1 MSRAVLFNLIFVVFL
16 NAKILIRK
24 PFYGDPPIDKL
35 TLSVARE
42 YLNCDLFFTPIS
54 VALGV
59 NPGEGDDT
67 TMVFYVTDAD
77 WNRIVY
83 MRIGDRNIYAL
94 GTRGSGVNQFHFP
107 LGICADAY
115 NNVYVADY
123 MNGRYV
129 KLHYDLSSSHLV
141 WDTAVTY
148 CLDAP
153 LDVDVDYRST
163 DTPKDDYIWVLDF
176 QSKLLMFDR
185 NGILRRLLCLE
196 GVSIDLTSLSVF
208 SLSPDRTEILLTD
221 DEHKRLLWYSYSAE
235 DGFQLQG
242 AYSCF
247 PSDANLTSVATGG
260 IWPYL
265 TAWVTDAANHK
276 IYKFSINVTEDPLRP
291 PIEFLDEFGEYGFG
305 EDQFNHPKDIH
316 QAKGVRGHYRDIFVR
331 EWWTENSGFQ
341 YFVAGTGLRELRV
354 RPLMSDNLICS
365 YRLLAVSE
373 VTGEVLDMAGRPVRT
388 LLDGVMQGA
397 GTNVC
402 YWDYR
407 DNNGDRVEEGLYGL
421 RVKAVSVY
429 GTDSVTL
436 DTLIYYLPAPSDL
449 RAEVYTED
457 SIEVTWRDNSGSES
471 WFEVLCVYSDGGADT
486 LILPEN
492 ATRVRIPVRFMEYAD
507 FMVRARAD
515 YHFGPH
521 LYRFFSGWTPTVSCT
536 LSMLTAPGD
545 VRAQVSPSLT
555 TVRLTWRDRSNLEDG
570 YIIERKRRDGSWELI
585 HSTGPDDTVFFDN
598 VLPFDDY
605 RYRIWAFRGGGFTS
619 DTVSLFVNTYPSF
632 DASDTGA
639 TAFSRRFAYYNGIL
653 YFVFTERSFSK
664 RRLVLAASR
673 DGGLSWEAQVIDSAQ
688 NITEPSVI
696 AGSGGVGILYVSR
709 QEDGGVIDDRLC
721 FYYNG
726 EIYEL
731 TDSPEFNIENP
742 CAVLKDD
749 TVHVIYEITSYPR
762 KVPGSGKPP
771 RDFSRGE
778 YLSFPFGVPPDV
790 EPVEVWYSYI
800 SDTFHYVGTRAVLVL
815 LRDGPH
821 VVANVGDLVHYRM
834 GRDGQFEGEV
844 ILNYF
849 EGGGYPSAAACSD
862 SEFVLAFVRG
872 DEVRAMRYSLP
883 GLWEGPYGVG
893 YGEYPFVVE
902 GAPIVMWTEDGEVY
916 ARYFDPDGSPE
927 AQRLTYSP
935 SEDVHVNALLLERFQ
950 DYPTGIG
957 SVASGEQPIRIGD
970 LVRGPYPVPSS
981 PEIVFAYTSG
991 DGVVY
996 VRRTGEQEI
1005 QSGGPQGGGVGRV
1018 NGLKVEVAPNP
1029 AGDLIRLCVN
1039 LPSESSISVK
1049 LYDESGR
1056 LVLRRSFD
1064 RVAPGMRDYRL
1075 NLMRL
1080 SAGVYFYDVEVGDR
1094 EYRGKLVKV
1103 K

>member
-1 MSRAVLFNLIFVVFL
+1 
-16 NAKILIRK
+16 
-24 PFYGDPPIDKL
+24 
-35 TLSVARE
+35 
-42 YLNCDLFFTPIS
+42 
-54 VALGV
+54 
-59 NPGEGDDT
+59 
-67 TMVFYVTDAD
+67 
-77 WNRIVY
+77 
-83 MRIGDRNIYAL
+83 
-94 GTRGSGVNQFHFP
+94 
-107 LGICADAY
+107 
-115 NNVYVADY
+115 
-123 MNGRYV
+123 
-129 KLHYDLSSSHLV
+129 
-141 WDTAVTY
+141 
-148 CLDAP
+148 
-153 LDVDVDYRST
+153 
-163 DTPKDDYIWVLDF
+163 
-176 QSKLLMFDR
+176 
-185 NGILRRLLCLE
+185 
-196 GVSIDLTSLSVF
+196 
-208 SLSPDRTEILLTD
+208 
-221 DEHKRLLWYSYSAE
+221 
-235 DGFQLQG
+235 
-242 AYSCF
+242 
-247 PSDANLTSVATGG
+247 LTSVATGG

-429 GTDSVTL
+429 GTDSVML

-471 WFEVLCVYSDGGADT
+471 GFEVLCVYSDGGADT

-585 HSTGPDDTVFFDN
+585 HSTGPDDTIFFDN
-598 VLPFDDY
+598 VLPFEDY
-605 RYRIWAFRGGGFTS
+605 RYRIWAFRGGDYTS
-619 DTVSLFVNTYPSF
+619 DTVTLFVNTYPSF
-632 DASDTGA
+632 EASDTGA
-639 TAFSRRFAYYNGIL
+639 TAFNSSRRFAYYNGTL

-664 RRLVLAASR
+664 RRLVLATSGNR
-673 DGGLSWEAQVIDSAQ
+673 GSGWITQVIDSAQ
-688 NITEPSVI
+688 NIIEPSVI

-709 QEDGGVIDDRLC
+709 QEDGGMINDGLC

-742 CAVLKDD
+742 CAVLRDD

-862 SEFVLAFVRG
+862 SEFVLAFARG
-872 DEVRAMRYSLP
+872 DEVRVMRYSLP
-883 GLWEGPYGVG
+883 GLWEGPYGMG

-950 DYPTGIG
+950 NYPISMGDTT
-957 SVASGEQPIRIGD
+957 SNMQPIRIGTGIGRD
-970 LVRGPYPVPSS
+970 LMRGPYPVPSS

-1005 QSGGPQGGGVGRV
+1005 QSGGPQGGEVGRV

-1029 AGDLIRLCVN
+1029 AGDLITIRAN
-1039 LPSESSISVK
+1039 LPFRIPLRFR
-1049 LYDESGR
+1049 LYDRAGR
-1056 LVLRRSFD
+1056 LVDERTFKELD
-1064 RVAPGMRDYRL
+1064 TELKINIEKLP
-1075 NLMRL
+1075 
-1080 SAGVYFYDVEVGDR
+1080 AGIYFYDLDAEGR
-1094 EYRGKLVKV
+1094 HCHGKFVRLK
-1103 K
+1103 